1 MSAGHVIM
9 QPAGLYTLEGML
21 PWCLQMQQDHIWS
34 LLQLL
39 VPLLSLLTYS
49 WYLMDYV
56 STYLYIQATWHM
68 KGELAL
74 L

>member
-1 MSAGHVIM
+1 M
-9 QPAGLYTLEGML
+9 QPAGLYTLEAML
-21 PWCLQMQQDHIWS
+21 PWCLQMQQGHIWS

-39 VPLLSLLTYS
+39 IPLFSLLTYS

-56 STYLYIQATWHM
+56 STYLYIQTTGHM
-68 KGELAL
+68 EGVLAL